1 VLRIVVVACCKCV
14 KPTGQA
20 VDGRIVVEVI
30 IIGKDDV
37 EVAVELGRSKFMEV
51 FRYEREA
58 YEVGLGALH
67 RMVDQLEWAGGG
79 IHLLEVK
86 VETNMG

>member
-1 VLRIVVVACCKCV
+1 
-14 KPTGQA
+14 
-20 VDGRIVVEVI
+20 
-30 IIGKDDV
+30 
-37 EVAVELGRSKFMEV
+37 MEV